1 MRCRLLGVVLLA
13 ALCGCATVER
23 ADEDIRG
30 LIIAVKSA
38 ELPAEVGEEPA
49 LAVEAYLTFAGR
61 TRTRSLFWRQETTTF
76 GARHFPP
83 LTGRR
88 GEELVVAVQAES
100 DGRRLL
106 IQPASGEPIVG
117 RVIEAGM
124 ILRVTIDAFDPSIA
138 QGTMTVECASQRG
151 GELQFYVFEE
161 AVAFRLD
168 EPVVLR

>member
-1 MRCRLLGVVLLA
+1 MRCRLLGVLLLA

-23 ADEDIRG
+23 TDEDIRG

-38 ELPAEVGEEPA
+38 EAPAEVGEEPA
-49 LAVEAYLTFAGR
+49 FAVEAYLTFAGR

-88 GEELVVAVQAES
+88 GEELVGSVQAES

-117 RVIEAGM
+117 QVIEAGM
-124 ILRVTIDAFDPSIA
+124 ILRLTIDAFDPSTA
-138 QGTMTVECASQRG
+138 QGTMTVECASQSG

-161 AVAFRLD
+161 GVAFRLD